1 MRLFITW
8 KSDGHEWECSAEK
21 LDEYFLII
29 ESLTGLD
36 RAMASMILRS
46 GQTIDHPSYSF
57 RSEMHSTAGG
67 ER

>member
-8 KSDGHEWECSAEK
+8 KGDGHEWECSAEK
-21 LDEYFLII
+21 LDKYFLVI
-29 ESLTGLD
+29 EALTGLD

-46 GQTIDHPSYSF
+46 GQTIDDPEYSF